1 MSRNPLTLARSVK
14 LARDHTMS
22 VRCQSSDIC
31 PCASPNAAR
40 RAVCIMGEG
49 HPDVQNHTPPNPRT
63 PVAGPLLVFVLA
75 ALCAGL
81 VVWALERQERA
92 QQRTQVADLAGDH
105 VQALQ
110 RAIELSLSANNAL
123 VALVRQGNGQVT
135 QFEEIGT
142 QMLPF
147 YPGIAAMGLSP
158 DGVVRQVVPRQGNES
173 LLGFDQLNDPRQG
186 PEAARARQ
194 SGRLTLAG
202 PVELVQGGLGV
213 VGRQPVYLEDSQ
225 GHSSFWGFTYVTI
238 RLAEVLDAA
247 RLPQLT
253 QRGYHY
259 RLWRIRPDT
268 GEEQTISASA
278 PSPGADAVGRS
289 LTLPNGQ
296 WTLSLAPDRGWGEP

>member
-1 MSRNPLTLARSVK
+1 MQTHSTAHPRSS
-14 LARDHTMS
+14 L
-22 VRCQSSDIC
+22 
-31 PCASPNAAR
+31 
-40 RAVCIMGEG
+40 
-49 HPDVQNHTPPNPRT
+49 
-63 PVAGPLLVFVLA
+63 AGPLVVFVLA

-123 VALVRQGNGQVT
+123 VALVRQGNGQVS

-158 DGVVRQVVPRQGNES
+158 DGVVRQVIPRQGNES
-173 LLGFDQLNDPRQG
+173 LIGFDQLNDPRQG
-186 PEAARARQ
+186 PESARARA

-225 GHSSFWGFTYVTI
+225 GQTSFW
-238 RLAEVLDAA
+238 VL
-247 RLPQLT
+247 PM
-253 QRGYHY
+253 
-259 RLWRIRPDT
+259 
-268 GEEQTISASA
+268 
-278 PSPGADAVGRS
+278 
-289 LTLPNGQ
+289 
-296 WTLSLAPDRGWGEP
+296 

>member
-225 GHSSFWGFTYVTI
+225 GHSSFWG
-238 RLAEVLDAA
+238 
-247 RLPQLT
+247 
-253 QRGYHY
+253 
-259 RLWRIRPDT
+259 
-268 GEEQTISASA
+268 
-278 PSPGADAVGRS
+278 SP
-289 LTLPNGQ
+289 T
-296 WTLSLAPDRGWGEP
+296 